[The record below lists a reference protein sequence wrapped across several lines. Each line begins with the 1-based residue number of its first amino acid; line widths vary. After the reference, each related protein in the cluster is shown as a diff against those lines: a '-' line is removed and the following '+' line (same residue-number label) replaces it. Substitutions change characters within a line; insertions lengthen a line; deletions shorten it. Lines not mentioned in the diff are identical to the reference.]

1 MTINAAPIDTLDL
14 ATARRHIDAMP
25 KTHFIGGRFVPDR
38 FAEDAGR
45 RTPVVN
51 PADGQVL
58 CEVSLG
64 ESSDV
69 DEAVIAAAAALPG
82 WRKTTPADRAR
93 MLFAVA
99 DAIDAH
105 TELLARIE
113 TLNVGKP
120 ITVSRGEIPLASDAL
135 RFMAGAARTAHTPAP
150 GEYAAGQFSY
160 VQREPV
166 GVVGAITPWNYPLM
180 MAIWKIAPALAAGNT
195 VVLKP
200 SELTPLSTIV
210 LAGLTA
216 DILPPGVLNVV
227 IGTGPAVGEA
237 LTHHPGIGMVS
248 LTGSVPSGKRVA
260 AGSASSLKR
269 VHLEL
274 GGKAPVVVFEDADL
288 DEVAETI
295 KVMGF
300 WNSGQ
305 ECGSATRIL
314 CESQVHDLLVQ
325 KIVAAVGRLDVDDPA
340 AGDQVEVGPLISDA
354 QVERVSSAVDEAV
367 REGAVV
373 AIGGSAID
381 RPGSYYLPT
390 VITGVSRDSRI
401 AREEVFGPVVTVE
414 RFVSESEAAE
424 KANAVEYGLAA
435 SVWTENA
442 GRALR
447 MVDDLDFG
455 TVWVNSHL
463 TLASE
468 MPWGGFGSSGYGRDM
483 STLALDDYTR
493 TKHVMIAKRS

>member
-1 MTINAAPIDTLDL
+1 MTINAASIDTLDL
-14 ATARRHIDAMP
+14 TEARGCIDAMP
-25 KTHFIGGRFVPDR
+25 KTHFIGGRFVG
-38 FAEDAGR
+38 ESGR
-45 RTPVVN
+45 RVPVVN
-51 PADGQVL
+51 PADGEVL
-58 CEVSLG
+58 CEVPLG

-69 DEAVIAAAAALPG
+69 DDAVAAATAALPG
-82 WRKTTPADRAR
+82 WRRTTPADRGR
-93 MLFAVA
+93 LLFAVA

-105 TELLARIE
+105 AELLARIE

-120 ITVSRGEIPLASDAL
+120 IAVSRGEIPLASDAL

-150 GEYAAGQFSY
+150 GEYVAGQLSY

-200 SELTPLSTIV
+200 SELTPLTTIV
-210 LAGLTA
+210 LAELTA
-216 DILPPGVLNVV
+216 EILPPGVLNVV
-227 IGTGPAVGEA
+227 IGTGPTVGEA

-248 LTGSVPSGKRVA
+248 LTGSVPSGRRVA
-260 AGSASSLKR
+260 AGSATSLKR

-314 CESQVHDLLVQ
+314 CDSSIHDLLVR

-340 AGDQVEVGPLISDA
+340 AGDHVEVGPLISDA
-354 QVERVSSAVDEAV
+354 QVERVSSAVDDAV
-367 REGAVV
+367 SDGAVV
-373 AIGGSAID
+373 AIGGSVVD

-390 VITGVSRDSRI
+390 VITEVRGDSRI
-401 AREEVFGPVVTVE
+401 AREEIFGPVVTVE
-414 RFVSESEAAE
+414 RFGSETEAVE

-435 SVWTENA
+435 SVWTENT

-447 MVDDLDFG
+447 VIDGLDFG

-468 MPWGGFGSSGYGRDM
+468 MPWGGFGASGYGRDM